1 MTITISTPRK
11 MTFAAMAVA
20 SLLFLVISRGANA
33 LGPNQDDTP
42 KSKTMK
48 KTASGLQYFDEKEG
62 DGESPSPGQNCLVHY
77 TGWLWE
83 SGAKGKEFDSSKKR
97 NAPLVFPVGEGRVIK
112 GWDEGVAGMKVGGKR
127 GLLIPPAL
135 GYGSRGAGGVIPP
148 DATLFFEVEL
158 LGVMKK
164 TETGLEYRDLKVG
177 DGKSPRRGQTC
188 VVHYTGWLWNN
199 GMKGRKFDS
208 SVDRGRP
215 FPFEV
220 GEQKVIA
227 GWDEGVATMKVGGK
241 RELLIPPN
249 LGYGARGAGRD
260 IPPNATLLFEVELL
274 ELR

>member
-1 MTITISTPRK
+1 MLITNPTTRKTILT
-11 MTFAAMAVA
+11 AMAVTG
-20 SLLFLVISRGANA
+20 LLFLAISGGANA
-33 LGPNQDDTP
+33 LGPNQDDAA
-42 KSKTMK
+42 KNKTMK

-97 NAPLVFPVGEGRVIK
+97 NAPFMFPVGEGQVIK

-127 GLLIPPAL
+127 GLIIPPAL
-135 GYGSRGAGGVIPP
+135 GYGSRGSSGVIPP
-148 DATLFFEVEL
+148 NATLFFEVEL
-158 LGVMKK
+158 LGVMQK
-164 TETGLEYRDLKVG
+164 TKTGLEYRDLKVG

-208 SVDRGRP
+208 SVDGGRP
-215 FPFEV
+215 LPFEV
-220 GEQKVIA
+220 GERKVIA

-249 LGYGARGAGRD
+249 LGYGVRGYGRE
-260 IPPNATLLFEVELL
+260 IPSNATLLFEVELL
-274 ELR
+274 DLR